1 MLLCLFVPVP
11 VPVTVTATVT
21 VTVTVQVLFM
31 SDQQLIDMHHTAT
44 TNPHHDVSWDSFSS
58 PATTAVLSH
67 FPEACN
73 CAVASPDGQW
83 VAVVG
88 DASCLQLLHASQGYT
103 YDTGNLKPLLLLC
116 LKVLLT

>member
-1 MLLCLFVPVP
+1 MIVS
-11 VPVTVTATVT
+11 

-31 SDQQLIDMHHTAT
+31 SDQQLMDMHHTAT
-44 TNPHHDVSWDSFSS
+44 TNPHQDVSWDSFSS

-88 DASCLQLLHASQGYT
+88 DATCLQLLHASQGYT
-103 YDTGNLKPLLLLC
+103 YDTGILKHLLSL
-116 LKVLLT
+116 VL

>member
-1 MLLCLFVPVP
+1 M
-11 VPVTVTATVT
+11 TATATATATATVT
-21 VTVTVQVLFM
+21 VTVNVTVTVIVAVSVQVLFM
-31 SDQQLIDMHHTAT
+31 SDQQLMDMHHTAT
-44 TNPHHDVSWDSFSS
+44 TNPHRDVSWDSFST

-88 DASCLQLLHASQGYT
+88 DASCLQLLHTSQGYA
-103 YDTGNLKPLLLLC
+103 YDTGKTN
-116 LKVLLT
+116 T